1 MLRRL
6 LDAPYLL
13 LTLVSLFWAG
23 NLVLGRHAAGHV
35 PPVTLAW
42 TRWTLA
48 SLILLPFA
56 WKALRSDYP
65 IILRHWKL
73 LSVLALTGI
82 TLFNTIAYYAL
93 QFTPA
98 INALLIQSTGPLMIA
113 FWSLAL
119 NGERLSGGQAVG
131 IGLSLMGVLTIICRG
146 DPDVLMRI
154 EFNQGDL
161 WVVVAMVIYGIY
173 SSLLARRPAMS
184 QFGFLTST
192 MLIGVLFL
200 TPVFAAERASGA
212 AVIFDTTTILTMA
225 YVALFPSVLAYLFFI
240 RGVQLIGPNRAA
252 PFFHLMPMF
261 GSVLAILFLGEVPH
275 LYHAVGY
282 ALVLGGIAIATIW
295 APGRAK
301 AETGAPPRP

>member
-56 WKALRSDYP
+56 WPALRKDYP
-65 IILRHWKL
+65 LILRHWRL
-73 LSVLALTGI
+73 LAVLGLTGI
-82 TLFNTIAYYAL
+82 ALFNTIAYYAL

-146 DPDVLMRI
+146 DPGVLMRI

-161 WVVVAMVIYGIY
+161 WVIVAMVIYGIY

-184 QFGFLTST
+184 QLGFLTST
-192 MLIGVLFL
+192 MLLGLLFL
-200 TPVFAAERASGA
+200 TPLFAMERATGA
-212 AVIFDTTTILTMA
+212 QVIFDTTTILTIA

-261 GSVLAILFLGEVPH
+261 GSILAILFLGEVPH

-301 AETGAPPRP
+301 A